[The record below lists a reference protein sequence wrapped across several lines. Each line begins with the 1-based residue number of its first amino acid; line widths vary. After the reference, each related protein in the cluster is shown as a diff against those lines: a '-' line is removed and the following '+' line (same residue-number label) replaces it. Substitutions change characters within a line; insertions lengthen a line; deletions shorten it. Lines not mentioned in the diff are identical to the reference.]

1 MSLKKK
7 IKKELEDFN
16 VEICIDNTEYEKVYY
31 IYMFKDKNKLNG
43 FNFRYNNNY
52 NFKSNMFTLT
62 MLCIIFFK
70 LRLYKCKSREG
81 IRFLTLEQHK
91 ECKMIC
97 NYGNFVKRYKMRN
110 YKNITY
116 VKDKIQDII
125 KNEYFE

>member
-7 IKKELEDFN
+7 LEKELEEFN

-52 NFKSNMFTLT
+52 NLKSNMFTLT
-62 MLCIIFFK
+62 RLCIIFFK
-70 LRLYKCKSREG
+70 LRPFKCKSIEE
-81 IRFLTLEQHK
+81 IKFLTLEQHK

-97 NYGNFVKRYKMRN
+97 NYGNFCKEV
-110 YKNITY
+110 
-116 VKDKIQDII
+116 
-125 KNEYFE
+125 